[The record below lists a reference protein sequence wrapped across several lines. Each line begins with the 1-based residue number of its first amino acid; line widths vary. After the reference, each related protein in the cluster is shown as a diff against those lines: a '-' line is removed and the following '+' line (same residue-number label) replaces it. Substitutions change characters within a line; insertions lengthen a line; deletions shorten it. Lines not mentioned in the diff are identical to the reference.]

1 MPRLTARN
9 DGVEDRLAMTYFS
22 HYEECND
29 EVIQWIA
36 LLTARNDDRGKGL
49 AMTIGEKGLQ

>member
-1 MPRLTARN
+1 MA
-9 DGVEDRLAMTYFS
+9 DFS

-36 LLTARNDDRGKGL
+36 TALKMPRNDGRMDCY
-49 AMTIGEKGLQ
+49 A